1 MVPEYRK
8 PVGQVTRRQAVQA
21 RIKVD
26 GRAIAPAALSCRPRQ
41 RSAARKILN
50 AALHH
55 LSPGT

>member
-1 MVPEYRK
+1 
-8 PVGQVTRRQAVQA
+8 VQA

-26 GRAIAPAALSCRPRQ
+26 GRAIAPTALSCRPRQ

-55 LSPGT
+55 VSPGNLKQFSELPGSGDSY

>member
-1 MVPEYRK
+1 
-8 PVGQVTRRQAVQA
+8 VTRRQAVQA

-26 GRAIAPAALSCRPRQ
+26 GRAIAPMALSRRQRQ

-55 LSPGT
+55 VSPGT